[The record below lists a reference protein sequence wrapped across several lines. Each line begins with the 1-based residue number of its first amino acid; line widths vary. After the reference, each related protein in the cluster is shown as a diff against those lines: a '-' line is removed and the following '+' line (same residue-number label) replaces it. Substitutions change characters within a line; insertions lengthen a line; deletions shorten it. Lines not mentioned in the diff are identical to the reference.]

1 MSHAPTRLVGLG
13 LISMHD
19 VDEAIRELKRVVSL
33 GLKGI
38 MINASSPKDVPYS
51 SRIFDKY
58 WAVAQDVGTPVS
70 LHILTGKERI
80 KLGKGRVA
88 SNMKIIHEVQ
98 DSLTDIIYNGVCE
111 RHPELKLVSAEND
124 IGWVAHYLNRLDLSF
139 YSLKYIDPTSNS
151 LLPSEYF
158 RRQIF
163 ATFQDDRAGLLT
175 HELTGADNLMW
186 ASDFPHRASTWPH
199 SQEVIARNFSGIPNA
214 IARKVTYRNAATLY
228 GLA

>member
-33 GLKGI
+33 ELKGI

-58 WAVAQDVGTPVS
+58 WAVAQDVGPPVS

-88 SNMKIIHEVQ
+88 SNIKFFK
-98 DSLTDIIYNGVCE
+98 
-111 RHPELKLVSAEND
+111 R
-124 IGWVAHYLNRLDLSF
+124 
-139 YSLKYIDPTSNS
+139 
-151 LLPSEYF
+151 
-158 RRQIF
+158 
-163 ATFQDDRAGLLT
+163 
-175 HELTGADNLMW
+175 
-186 ASDFPHRASTWPH
+186 
-199 SQEVIARNFSGIPNA
+199 
-214 IARKVTYRNAATLY
+214 YRTR
-228 GLA
+228 